1 MDQETLL
8 IVDDEPDLLTGLQR
22 LAARSLDC
30 RILTAGGGSEALA
43 ILQETRVHVLLSDIR
58 MPDMDGM
65 ELLEKCRILSPDTGI
80 ILMTAFGSIDLAVQ
94 ALQRGAY
101 DFVTKPLNHGQLFHV
116 IGNCL
121 ERLRLLRDK
130 SSLEREVHRQQ
141 GIGRLIGE
149 SPAMEKVKQT
159 IRLVADSPVSVLI
172 TGESGTGKELAARA
186 VHRLSSRGNRE
197 MIAVNC
203 PAVPE
208 STLESELFGHRKGAF
223 TGADRDHRGLFA
235 AADGSSLFLDE
246 IGDLPLRLQTKLLR
260 VLQEREIRPLG
271 SNRTRKIDIRIIA
284 STNRD
289 LQKKMRNGEFREDL
303 YFRLSEIPLSMPP
316 LRTMTGDIPL
326 LTAHFIDLY
335 SRQLGRRRK
344 DISPPALDLLCKAP
358 WKGNVR
364 QLQNTLKRG
373 ILLSQGEYIEP
384 DDLDLEA
391 CEQICGET
399 SLESL
404 VAMDY
409 RQAKDTVLQKFTT
422 AYFSRLLQDNNGNI
436 SRTARQCGLERQS
449 LQQLLRR
456 FQISADDFR

>member
-1 MDQETLL
+1 
-8 IVDDEPDLLTGLQR
+8 
-22 LAARSLDC
+22 
-30 RILTAGGGSEALA
+30 
-43 ILQETRVHVLLSDIR
+43 
-58 MPDMDGM
+58 
-65 ELLEKCRILSPDTGI
+65 
-80 ILMTAFGSIDLAVQ
+80 
-94 ALQRGAY
+94 
-101 DFVTKPLNHGQLFHV
+101 
-116 IGNCL
+116 
-121 ERLRLLRDK
+121 
-130 SSLEREVHRQQ
+130 
-141 GIGRLIGE
+141 
-149 SPAMEKVKQT
+149 
-159 IRLVADSPVSVLI
+159 
-172 TGESGTGKELAARA
+172 
-186 VHRLSSRGNRE
+186 
-197 MIAVNC
+197 
-203 PAVPE
+203 
-208 STLESELFGHRKGAF
+208 
-223 TGADRDHRGLFA
+223 
-235 AADGSSLFLDE
+235 
-246 IGDLPLRLQTKLLR
+246 
-260 VLQEREIRPLG
+260 
-271 SNRTRKIDIRIIA
+271 
-284 STNRD
+284 
-289 LQKKMRNGEFREDL
+289 
-303 YFRLSEIPLSMPP
+303 MPP

>member
-1 MDQETLL
+1 
-8 IVDDEPDLLTGLQR
+8 
-22 LAARSLDC
+22 
-30 RILTAGGGSEALA
+30 
-43 ILQETRVHVLLSDIR
+43 
-58 MPDMDGM
+58 
-65 ELLEKCRILSPDTGI
+65 
-80 ILMTAFGSIDLAVQ
+80 
-94 ALQRGAY
+94 
-101 DFVTKPLNHGQLFHV
+101 
-116 IGNCL
+116 
-121 ERLRLLRDK
+121 
-130 SSLEREVHRQQ
+130 
-141 GIGRLIGE
+141 
-149 SPAMEKVKQT
+149 
-159 IRLVADSPVSVLI
+159 VLI

-246 IGDLPLRLQTKLLR
+246 IGALPLQLQTKLLR